1 MESNAEQVAAYLV
14 DENALGPDKP
24 FGPVAAALLAA
35 GIGSFALGLMTT
47 LAEASTSFSDALAWS
62 ERVGALSGKTIVAV
76 AVWLIAWAIL
86 HLLYRGKD
94 PSHKVV
100 YTITALLVAGG
111 LLLTFPVFFQLFESD

>member
-1 MESNAEQVAAYLV
+1 MRSNAEQAVTSLG

-24 FGPVAAALLAA
+24 FGPVGAALLAA
-35 GIGSFALGLMTT
+35 GIGSLTLGLMTT
-47 LAEASTSFSDALAWS
+47 LAEASGSFSDALAWS
-62 ERVGALSGKTIVAV
+62 KRVGALSGKTIVAV

-100 YTITALLVAGG
+100 YTITALLVAVG

>member
-1 MESNAEQVAAYLV
+1 VGSNAEQAVAV
-14 DENALGPDKP
+14 FGDENGLGPDKP

-47 LAEASTSFSDALAWS
+47 LAEASSSFSDALAWS
-62 ERVGALSGKTIVAV
+62 KRVGALSGKTIVAV
-76 AVWLIAWAIL
+76 AVWLVAWAIL

-100 YTITALLVAGG
+100 YTITVLLVAAG